1 MEERIE
7 QQIERNETKM
17 VYKNHTLWLR
27 SYELKSGG
35 WIPRALV
42 LLAEEEGNGEHEL
55 QGEATYALREEADKQ
70 AFLMGKEWINQK
82 EAGRISDREI
92 GRR

>member
-17 VYKNHTLWLR
+17 AYKNHVLWLR

-35 WIPRALV
+35 WVPRALV
-42 LLAEEEGNGEHEL
+42 LLSEEEGNGEHEV
-55 QGEATYALREEADKQ
+55 QGEAAFALREEADKQ
-70 AFLMGKEWINQK
+70 AFLMGKQWIDRK
-82 EAGRISDREI
+82 EAGNISDREI

>member
-7 QQIERNETKM
+7 QQIERNETRM
-17 VYKNHTLWLR
+17 VYKNHALWLR

-42 LLAEEEGNGEHEL
+42 LLSEEEGGGEHGL
-55 QGEATYALREEADKQ
+55 QGETTFVLREEADKQ
-70 AFLMGKEWINQK
+70 AFLLGKQWIDRK

-92 GRR
+92 SRC